1 MIFLLWLLNC
11 ASLYSMMHS
20 LSRSKKDIKW
30 QWTLVC
36 ILQFLLLIL
45 TQWNQLLLV
54 LFYLALFLSKLVIF
68 QILDENHHWRMIVT
82 NISFISM
89 ISCHLIAI
97 ALIAL
102 TFQVDMSTIIHTP
115 QFTISCYMLFLLF
128 DSIVNIFITKKSE
141 QITKVFFHTVHHQY
155 RNFEYFLWICDIFLI
170 IQSMLCQQDHFPIYI
185 SIFLTCN
192 DILLLTLVFCFI
204 RNIYEINE
212 QAYVEELNQ
221 MLQHESNMRRKNM
234 ENMKTY
240 ADYDI
245 LTNAHSRKYT
255 MQYLQ
260 SMIAHQYPF
269 SIAFIDLD
277 KLKVINDVHGHSA
290 GDQYLRSFAESMEV
304 FLHDGDILGRIGG
317 DEFIFVMKNLNK
329 EEAEKRMAYI
339 YDKIQTT
346 TFTNSTYFSYG
357 VAAYDA
363 HKHDINT
370 LIQAADDI
378 MYQQKQTH
386 RKEEN
391 AC

>member
-11 ASLYSMMHS
+11 ASLYYMMHS
-20 LSRSKKDIKW
+20 LSRSKNDIMR
-30 QWTLVC
+30 QWALVC

-68 QILDENHHWRMIVT
+68 QILDENRHWRMIVT

-102 TFQVDMSTIIHTP
+102 TFQVDMSTIIHTS
-115 QFTISCYMLFLLF
+115 QFTVSCYMLFLLF
-128 DSIVNIFITKKSE
+128 DSIVNMFIARKSE

-185 SIFLTCN
+185 SIFLVCN
-192 DILLLTLVFCFI
+192 NVLLMTLVFCFI

-212 QAYVEELNQ
+212 QAYVEDLHQ
-221 MLQHESNMRRKNM
+221 MLQQESNIRRKNM
-234 ENMKTY
+234 ENMKAN

-245 LTNAHSRKYT
+245 LTKAHSRKYT

-260 SMIAHQYPF
+260 SMISHQFPF

-304 FLHDGDILGRIGG
+304 FLHEGDILGRIGG

-329 EEAEKRMAYI
+329 EDAEKRMAFI

-357 VAAYDA
+357 VVAYDKK
-363 HKHDINT
+363 KHT
-370 LIQAADDI
+370 LDTLLQEADDI

-386 RKEEN
+386 RKEES